1 MQENLQKNT
10 SFLSASEEDAALV
23 KVRKTVFKYISH
35 IHYFVVFIALALGGA
50 YLYLKYTNPVFKAGS
65 TLLLVK
71 DDKGYGG
78 DKDLIDALVSGKP
91 KVNVQDEIELIRS
104 RYLLTKV
111 VARHQLNVDMWA
123 HGRIRAS
130 ELSAPF
136 PFVLI
141 GPTLTDSTNVL
152 AVTINFL
159 DRGKFTLNK
168 SKRVYQPNEL
178 FTIGKFA
185 YKIVANAPYQP
196 EANMTYD
203 VIMYNERTAA
213 SKIAGALKIT
223 PKSNLSR
230 VVELNYTG
238 TNPAKVENT
247 LQKVMEEYVQLGVDE
262 KKKVQQNTLQFINE
276 RLLVVS
282 GELGSVEGQKE
293 NTRVQYNVIDVDAQ
307 AKESLTEISAQS
319 KELSQF
325 LVRKQVID
333 YLVQY
338 LSDQKNLFNLTPTN
352 LGIEDPILL
361 SLSQNYNQ
369 LILEREK
376 ELTINTNISPIIKN
390 LDATIEKSRF
400 SLLENLKSIRS
411 SNDQAMAKLTA
422 EKGRVQSQ
430 ISQVPGKERIM
441 GGILR
446 QEKIK
451 NDLFSYL
458 LQKRE
463 ETEIALAGSV
473 AESKIL
479 NSSMVSM
486 APISPNRRTIW
497 LVALL
502 IGVAIPLL
510 IIWIKDLLNNKI
522 NTRTDIV
529 QNIAAPLL
537 GEVSNNTSGDVIV
550 VKQASRKVIGE
561 QFRNIRSNINFLTPN
576 KKHFVIL
583 TTSTNAGEGKSFVS
597 INMAATYAVAGKRTI
612 LIELDLRKP
621 KLARYLQLATQA
633 GFTDYL
639 IGKNQLKTVIQ
650 KVADYDNFDVMAAGA
665 IPPNPAELLLNEK
678 MQQLVEELKKTY
690 EIIIFD
696 CPPVGLVSDAQI
708 VSPYVDLT
716 VYIVRQ
722 RFTVKSQL
730 SFINELYTSNR
741 LNNLGIIVND
751 VKTDGF
757 YGYYGYG
764 SYGYGSY
771 GYGSYGYGVN
781 KNGSG
786 NGDGY
791 FEAEGEKKSWIKR
804 KLRG

>member
-1 MQENLQKNT
+1 MSETVTKNT
-10 SFLSASEEDAALV
+10 SFLSSTDDDAALA
-23 KVRKTVFKYISH
+23 KVRKTVFKYLAH
-35 IHYFVVFIALALGGA
+35 FHYFILFIALALGGA
-50 YLYLKYTNPVFKAGS
+50 YLYLKYTNPVYKANA

-71 DDKGYGG
+71 EEQGVGG
-78 DKDLIDALVSGKP
+78 NKDMIDAIVSGKP

-104 RYLLTKV
+104 RYMLNKV
-111 VARHQLNVDMWA
+111 VSRHKLNTDMWA

-130 ELSAPF
+130 ELSAPY
-136 PFVLI
+136 PFTLS
-141 GPTLTDSTNVL
+141 GPELSDSVNMKMVSVTFLKNKQF
-152 AVTINFL
+152 TINE
-159 DRGKFTLNK
+159 N
-168 SKRVYQPNEL
+168 KRVYAANAAFLIDKIP
-178 FTIGKFA
+178 F
-185 YKIVANAPYQP
+185 KIVLNPASPPDENIL
-196 EANMTYD
+196 YD
-203 VIMYNERTAA
+203 VFIYNERTAA
-213 SKIAGALKIT
+213 SKIAAPLKIT

-230 VVELNYTG
+230 VVELNFTG
-238 TNPAKVENT
+238 TNPAKVEYT

-262 KKKVQQNTLQFINE
+262 KRKVQQNTLNFINE

-293 NTRVQYNVIDVDAQ
+293 NTRVRYNAIDVGGQ
-307 AKESLTEISAQS
+307 AKQSLEEVAGQS
-319 KELSQF
+319 KEISQAT
-325 LVRKQVID
+325 VRKQVID

-376 ELTINTNISPIIKN
+376 ELTINTNLSPIIKN
-390 LDATIEKSRF
+390 LDATIEKARF

-411 SNDQAMAKLTA
+411 SNDQAIAKLSA
-422 EKGRVQSQ
+422 EKGRIQNE
-430 ISQVPGKERIM
+430 ISQVPGMERIM

-463 ETEIALAGSV
+463 ETEISLAGSV
-473 AESKIL
+473 TESKIL
-479 NSSMVSM
+479 NGSMVSLT
-486 APISPNRRTIW
+486 PISPNRRTIW

-522 NTRTDIV
+522 NTKSDIV
-529 QNIAAPLL
+529 QQLDVPIV
-537 GEVSNNTSGDVIV
+537 GEIGNNTSNEAIV
-550 VKQASRKVIGE
+550 VKQASRKIIGE
-561 QFRNIRSNINFLTPN
+561 QFRNIRSNISFLVPD
-576 KKHFVIL
+576 KKQIVIL
-583 TTSTNAGEGKSFVS
+583 TTSTNAGEGKSFIS
-597 INMAATYAVAGKRTI
+597 INLAATYSVAGKKTV

-621 KLARYLQLATQA
+621 KLAKYLKTQTQA

-639 IGKNQLKTVIQ
+639 IGKNTAETVIQ
-650 KVADYDNFDVMAAGA
+650 PVPGYENFFVMAAGT

-678 MQQLVEELKKTY
+678 MQGLVEKLKETY
-690 EIIIFD
+690 DVIIFD

-708 VSPYVDLT
+708 ISKYVDLS

-722 RFTVKSQL
+722 RFTLKSQL
-730 SFINELYTSNR
+730 PFINELHNSKR
-741 LNNLGIIVND
+741 LNNLSIIVND
-751 VKTDGF
+751 VKIEGY

-764 SYGYGSY
+764 SYGYSSY
-771 GYGSYGYGVN
+771 GYGYGLN
-781 KNGSG
+781 NNG
-786 NGDGY
+786 NQDGY
-791 FEAEGEKKSWIKR
+791 FEEEKKTSWLQ

>member
-1 MQENLQKNT
+1 MSETVTKNT
-10 SFLSASEEDAALV
+10 SFLSSTDDDAALA
-23 KVRKTVFKYISH
+23 KVRKTVFKYLAH
-35 IHYFVVFIALALGGA
+35 FHYFILFIALALGGA
-50 YLYLKYTNPVFKAGS
+50 YLYLKYTNPVYKANA

-71 DDKGYGG
+71 EEQGVGG
-78 DKDLIDALVSGKP
+78 NKDMIDAIVSGKP

-104 RYLLTKV
+104 RYMLNKV
-111 VARHQLNVDMWA
+111 VSRHKLNTDMWA

-130 ELSAPF
+130 ELSAPY
-136 PFVLI
+136 PFTLS
-141 GPTLTDSTNVL
+141 GPELSDSVNMKTVTVTFLKNKQF
-152 AVTINFL
+152 TINE
-159 DRGKFTLNK
+159 N
-168 SKRVYQPNEL
+168 KRVYAANAAFLIDKIP
-178 FTIGKFA
+178 F
-185 YKIVANAPYQP
+185 KIVLNPASPPDENIL
-196 EANMTYD
+196 YD
-203 VIMYNERTAA
+203 VFIYNERTAA
-213 SKIAGALKIT
+213 SKIAAPLKIT

-230 VVELNYTG
+230 VVELNFTG
-238 TNPAKVENT
+238 TNPAKVEYT

-262 KKKVQQNTLQFINE
+262 KRKVQQNTLNFINE

-293 NTRVQYNVIDVDAQ
+293 NTRVRYNAIDVGGQ
-307 AKESLTEISAQS
+307 AKQSLIEVAGQS
-319 KELSQF
+319 KEISQAT
-325 LVRKQVID
+325 VRKQVID

-376 ELTINTNISPIIKN
+376 ELTINTNLSPIIKN
-390 LDATIEKSRF
+390 LDATIEKARF

-411 SNDQAMAKLTA
+411 SNDQAIAKLSA
-422 EKGRVQSQ
+422 EKGRIQNE
-430 ISQVPGKERIM
+430 ISQVPGMERIM

-463 ETEIALAGSV
+463 ETEISLAGSV
-473 AESKIL
+473 TESKIL
-479 NSSMVSM
+479 NGSMVSLT
-486 APISPNRRTIW
+486 PISPNRRTIW

-502 IGVAIPLL
+502 VGVAIPLL

-522 NTRTDIV
+522 NTKSDIV
-529 QNIAAPLL
+529 QQLDVPIV
-537 GEVSNNTSGDVIV
+537 GEIGNNTSNEAIV
-550 VKQASRKVIGE
+550 VKQASRKIIGE
-561 QFRNIRSNINFLTPN
+561 QFRNIRSNISFLVPD
-576 KKHFVIL
+576 KKQIVIL
-583 TTSTNAGEGKSFVS
+583 TTSTNAGEGKSFIS
-597 INMAATYAVAGKRTI
+597 INLAATYSVAGKKTV

-621 KLARYLQLATQA
+621 KLAKYLKTQTQA

-639 IGKNQLKTVIQ
+639 IGKNTAETVIQ
-650 KVADYDNFDVMAAGA
+650 PVPGYENFFVMAAGT

-678 MQQLVEELKKTY
+678 MQGLVEKLKETY
-690 EIIIFD
+690 DVIIFD

-708 VSPYVDLT
+708 ISKYVDLS

-722 RFTVKSQL
+722 RFTLKSQL
-730 SFINELYTSNR
+730 PFINELHNSRR
-741 LNNLGIIVND
+741 LNNLSIIVND
-751 VKTDGF
+751 VKIEGY

-771 GYGSYGYGVN
+771 GYGYGLN
-781 KNGSG
+781 NNG
-786 NGDGY
+786 NQDGY
-791 FEAEGEKKSWIKR
+791 FEEEKKSSWLQ